1 MKKKFLLLFIIFNL
15 NISLFATTSYQK
27 GVDINFNDIG
37 ISLNQRTNNF
47 NIKATLSY
55 PLFAILDSSDKFD
68 EASLGDFFETICFHG
83 TVNYNLINFK
93 SFFLNLGLGSDVFMQ
108 FDFSKEHSHF
118 TSFTIGPY
126 GEIGYRFKNNNKDSL
141 DLSLSL
147 TYPLIALENKPTNFM
162 KVPAEAAWNEL
173 IDYNSSFWN
182 LVLMFYKVNIL
193 IPF

>member
-1 MKKKFLLLFIIFNL
+1 MKKISILLFIIFNL

-27 GVDINFNDIG
+27 GIDMNFNDIG
-37 ISLNQRTNNF
+37 ISINQSTNNF

-68 EASLGDFFETICFHG
+68 EASLEDFFETICFHG
-83 TVNYNLINFK
+83 TVNYNLINYK

-108 FDFSKEHSHF
+108 FDFSNEHSHY

-126 GEIGYRFKNNNKDSL
+126 GEIGYRFKKNNKDYL
-141 DLSLSL
+141 NLSFSL

-162 KVPAEAAWNEL
+162 EVPAEEAWNEL